1 MTVEYPVAVVT
12 VEGGTTAPAE
22 LWAKLSGEQL
32 PGVHLRSLADPAGEF
47 AALVDQLAPRTAIP
61 GPAWLLQARRNAA
74 ARNEL
79 LQEVSALT
87 TAQVAELSGSKAS
100 NRRATASRWLTER
113 QIFAV
118 THQGARLYPAFQF
131 DPETH
136 KPKPV
141 VRQVLREL
149 PDQLVRGGWQLAL
162 WWTTPTAW
170 LDWRRPLDLMD
181 EEPEG
186 VVAAAVRERSEWS
199 AAGAEADVV
208 PADAPGV
215 AAHEPPR
222 PESEAPASG

>member
-12 VEGGTTAPAE
+12 VEGGTSASAE
-22 LWAKLSGEQL
+22 LWEKLSGGQL
-32 PGVHLRSLADPAGEF
+32 PGVHLRSLADPTGEF
-47 AALVDQLAPRTAIP
+47 AALVDQLSPRTAVP

-74 ARNEL
+74 ARSEL
-79 LQEVSALT
+79 LQEVGALT
-87 TAQVAELSGSKAS
+87 ASEVAELAGTKAS
-100 NRRATASRWLTER
+100 NRRATASRWLTEC

-118 THQGARLYPAFQF
+118 THQGTRLFPAFQF

-136 KPKPV
+136 KPKSV

-181 EEPEG
+181 EEPEA
-186 VVAAAVRERSEWS
+186 VVAAAVRERAEWS
-199 AAGAEADVV
+199 AAGAEAEAV
-208 PADAPGV
+208 PADTPAA
-215 AAHEPPR
+215 AAHE
-222 PESEAPASG
+222 APGPGSDVPAVG